1 MDKAKIQQLIKQYSS
16 EIFDEVVAHR
26 EHLHA
31 NPELSF
37 EEYETAQYVSDV
49 LTKLQI
55 PHQTGVAGTGVVAM
69 IRGDHHGE
77 NTKCIGL
84 RADLDALPLQEE
96 NDVPYKSQNDGIMH
110 ACGHDVHTSIL
121 LGTAAILQRLRNQ
134 LPHPVKLIFQPGE
147 EKNPGGASLLI
158 EAGVLEN
165 PTVTEMYALHVFP
178 ELETGKVGFK
188 EGLYMASCDEIYMTI
203 HGKGGHGA
211 MPHQC
216 IDPILIGANIITSL
230 QQIVSRRC
238 DPKIPC
244 VLSFGYFAGL
254 GATNVIPSTV
264 ELKGTFR
271 TMDEPWREEA
281 LSLIV
286 EQSEL
291 IAASLGGSVTVEISR
306 GYPFLV
312 NDPLLTQQLRSKAQ
326 HFLGSENV
334 VALPI
339 RLTAED
345 FSFYSQ
351 KVPVCFFRLGVRNE
365 TKGIVFGVHHSKF
378 DIDKDSILIGMQ
390 TFTTLFKPLYL
401 IAKWQKIKAEKKVRS
416 FITQ

>member
-1 MDKAKIQQLIKQYSS
+1 MEKATLHQLIKQYSN
-16 EIFDEVVAHR
+16 EIFDQVVEYR
-26 EHLHA
+26 QHLHQ

-37 EEYETAQYVSDV
+37 QEFETANYVSGI
-49 LTKLQI
+49 LTKI
-55 PHQTGVAGTGVVAM
+55 GITHETGVAGTGVIAL
-69 IRGDHHGE
+69 IRGDHHE
-77 NTKCIGL
+77 LNAPCIGL
-84 RADLDALPLQEE
+84 RADLDALPIQEE
-96 NDVPYKSQNDGIMH
+96 NEVAYKSQNAGIMH

-121 LGTAAILQRLRNQ
+121 LGTAEVLYRLRNEI
-134 LPHPVKLIFQPGE
+134 PHPVKLIFQPGE

-158 EAGVLEN
+158 KAGVLEN
-165 PTVTEMYALHVFP
+165 PTVKEMYALHVFP

-188 EGLYMASCDEIYMTI
+188 EGLYMASCDEIYITI

-230 QQIVSRRC
+230 QQIVSRQC

-271 TMDEPWREEA
+271 TMDEDWREKA
-281 LSLIV
+281 LILI
-286 EQSEL
+286 QKQAEL

-306 GYPFLV
+306 GYPFLT
-312 NDPLLTQQLRSKAQ
+312 NNIPLTQQLSLKAKGL
-326 HFLGSENV
+326 LGENQV
-334 VALPI
+334 IELPI

-351 KVPVCFFRLGVRNE
+351 KIPVCFFRLGVRNE
-365 TKGIVFGVHHSKF
+365 TKGIIYGVHHPRFNIDSK
-378 DIDKDSILIGMQ
+378 SILTGIQMMSLAV
-390 TFTTLFKPLYL
+390 F
-401 IAKWQKIKAEKKVRS
+401 
-416 FITQ
+416 